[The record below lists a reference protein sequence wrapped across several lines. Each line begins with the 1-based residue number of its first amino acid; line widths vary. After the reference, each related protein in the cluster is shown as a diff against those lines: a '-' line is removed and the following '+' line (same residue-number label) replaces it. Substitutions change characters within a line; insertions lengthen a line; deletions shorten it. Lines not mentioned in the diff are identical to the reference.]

1 MHGRLAN
8 RAGFR
13 MMSGRVFAL
22 KSIAVE
28 FSENQLPDWLKQA
41 DIESAVVLGS
51 GLGGAVAEL
60 PIRGELAYGGI
71 EGLPVSGVPGHAGK
85 FVLAEVAG
93 RGVLFALGRVH
104 LYEGYGAREVTA
116 GIRFLNQ
123 LGIRHVILTNAA
135 GALTGDFGIGHWM
148 VLSDH
153 LNLQGASPLEGAPH
167 FLDLTEVYARGWRE
181 KFLAA
186 GERLGLPLHEGI
198 YAAVRGPQYETPAE
212 VRMLGRM
219 GAQAVGMS
227 TVLEAIQARAL
238 GMEVT
243 GLSCLTNLA
252 AGLHASPLDHSEVSD
267 VGRRAGGDLLRLLEE
282 VLADDS

>member
-1 MHGRLAN
+1 M
-8 RAGFR
+8 
-13 MMSGRVFAL
+13 
-22 KSIAVE
+22 E
-28 FSENQLPDWLKQA
+28 FSENQLPEWLKQA
-41 DIESAVVLGS
+41 DIACAVVLGS
-51 GLGGAVAEL
+51 GLGGAVEGLPICGEL
-60 PIRGELAYGGI
+60 PYAEVS
-71 EGLPVSGVPGHAGK
+71 GLPVSAVPGHAGK

-93 RGVLFALGRVH
+93 RRVLFALGRVH
-104 LYEGYGAREVTA
+104 LYEAYRAGEVTA
-116 GIRFLNQ
+116 GIRWMAQ

-148 VLSDH
+148 VLTDH
-153 LNLQGASPLEGAPH
+153 LNLQGASPLEGSAR

-252 AGLHASPLDHSEVSD
+252 AGLHVSPLDHSEVSD
-267 VGRRAGGDLLRLLEE
+267 VGRRAGGDFMRLLGE
-282 VLADDS
+282 VLTDDL